1 MQIEITSRLDETP
14 SALRD
19 YITKELLGLE
29 RFGEEFEG
37 GEMFLSLE
45 GAEVQCEGLLRR
57 HRGEALVASDRH
69 DDIRVAVDN
78 VVAKLGR
85 QILKSKEKPAAK
97 ARRRRSAD

>member
-14 SALRD
+14 PALRE
-19 YITKELLGLE
+19 YISQHLLDLE
-29 RFGEEFEG
+29 RFGEEFVG
-37 GEMFLSLE
+37 GEMMLSME
-45 GAEVQCEGLLRR
+45 GAEVHCEAIIRR
-57 HRGEALVASDRH
+57 HRGEPIVAHDRH
-69 DDIRVAVDN
+69 ADPRTAVDS